1 MVRRMFKHT
10 DRGCYYPKWL
20 YETGDQTNVAS
31 NDTFQ
36 RGTWLASGAS
46 LKCFFFHYQKETCKT
61 VCLVLVGLGTA
72 VLTTFTV
79 FGDAP

>member
-1 MVRRMFKHT
+1 MVRRMFKHM

-20 YETGDQTNVAS
+20 YETGDQTNVAR

-46 LKCFFFHYQKETCKT
+46 LKCFVLLFLFIIKRK
-61 VCLVLVGLGTA
+61 LVKLLLVGTA
-72 VLTTFTV
+72 VLTTFIV
-79 FGDAP
+79 LGDAP